1 MRVVVGEF
9 DGLPSDSDEVTVVGG
24 TVVRVF
30 TLEVSVRVDVSVNN
44 FVTCGRFRT
53 FPVVLQEKIPW
64 W

>member
-30 TLEVSVRVDVSVNN
+30 TLEVSVRVDVAVNN
-44 FVTCGRFRT
+44 SVTCGRFH
-53 FPVVLQEKIPW
+53 P
-64 W
+64 